1 MGCTGDKAVN
11 SLSDVE
17 PEEPLIP
24 AFHSNIVPESEQSIQ
39 VDKAPKKVEW
49 NENNPFPC
57 VTLKPTMYVKDEPK
71 NVGSVSK
78 FKNGTT
84 KDNIEGNIEANNED
98 NLSDN
103 IEIFEKLKTI
113 EEDDEENENCFL
125 VKNSKTLY
133 EYAYKKVDI
142 SDKNDEAALKILK
155 EVDILK
161 KINHPNVIKLFEATI
176 SKDNKYIEILTEFS
190 EEGDLQ
196 SKIEAYKSQNKH
208 FPESLLIDWL
218 NQILMALK
226 FLHSQNILHRNIRPA
241 CIFLM
246 KPGFVKLG
254 DFGMAKTI
262 GGGGNIK
269 RAKTIIPKL
278 HICPPEIIEKNDYTT
293 KTDIWYLGTTFF
305 KLMTFKFPFKGENDT
320 EIIQNILAENK
331 NDYTDYSYSDNFKE
345 LINRMISKDPSNRPN
360 IDEILNMDFI
370 QKRME
375 SYIQENDKEFVKA
388 QNALDLFEDLEEI
401 ETVKENIDNDGK
413 EKKVEIRIVEKEEE
427 KNDDKKEEVKEE
439 EEEKEVQI
447 EEKEKEAQIEEE
459 EKEVQIEKEE
469 KEVEIEKEEKNVEK
483 KVKFNEQI
491 EEIGEKNVKKR
502 NKNIEKKLKP
512 GKTRV
517 EKNVRFN
524 IDEEALK
531 KKNQRKKEK
540 KQALDFVR
548 QLTYMKEL
556 MKK

>member
-1 MGCTGDKAVN
+1 MGCTDDKAVK
-11 SLSDVE
+11 SLSDGE
-17 PEEPLIP
+17 PEAPLIP
-24 AFHSNIVPESEQSIQ
+24 AFHSNIVTESEQSIQ

-71 NVGSVSK
+71 NVGSVNSK

-84 KDNIEGNIEANNED
+84 KDNIEANNAD
-98 NLSDN
+98 NFSDN

-305 KLMTFKFPFKGENDT
+305 KLMTFKFPFKGESDT

-331 NDYTDYSYSDNFKE
+331 NDYTDDYSYSDNFKE

-401 ETVKENIDNDGK
+401 ETVKENIDNEGK
-413 EKKVEIRIVEKEEE
+413 EKKVEIRIVEKEE
-427 KNDDKKEEVKEE
+427 DDKKEEVKEV
-439 EEEKEVQI
+439 EEKEVP
-447 EEKEKEAQIEEE
+447 IEEE
-459 EKEVQIEKEE
+459 EKNIE
-469 KEVEIEKEEKNVEK
+469 N
-483 KVKFNEQI
+483 KVKFNELI

-512 GKTRV
+512 GKAMV

-548 QLTYMKEL
+548 QLTYMKEII
-556 MKK
+556 KK